1 MNLKTSTKISIKFT
15 IFTIIIVFLFWL
27 FANIV
32 FLQKRYSPL
41 KDNLAKIANMP
52 QQMDKT
58 IMINGKWMIR
68 EHFKNNMTID
78 INSTEYK
85 IISENKI
92 LKNISNIDDKY
103 FYFEEVWQRAIVL
116 DVSPHVDG
124 QKNLVYTTLYLL
136 LMFGVLAYFT
146 SLLFVKDSLRKL
158 NDLVDHVKN
167 LDVDNL
173 HNKLKIEWPENDEIN
188 ILAMGMNDAMN
199 KIHKQTLALK
209 DFISNASHEFKT
221 PLMTINTEID
231 YAIKSKKYKEWLEN
245 IKWEISSFN
254 DLLDELV
261 LISKIDSDINLKKD
275 KKNISEILEKN
286 LNNISKNYKDKNIK
300 IIKKIGKVEK
310 MLHNSS
316 FEIISKNLIENAF
329 KYTENWKIEVILNEK
344 EFVVKDAGIWI
355 EKKNLDKI
363 WERFWQEDSSKTD
376 KKSFGLGLYLTKLLV
391 EKHDWRI
398 EVKSEKWE
406 GSEFKII
413 F

>member
-1 MNLKTSTKISIKFT
+1 MNLKTSTKISLKFT
-15 IFTIIIVFLFWL
+15 LLTVVIVFLFWL
-27 FANIV
+27 FANIL
-32 FLQKRYSPL
+32 FLQRWHGPL
-41 KDNLAKIANMP
+41 KNSVWLIIDVSPQKQNNMW
-52 QQMDKT
+52 
-58 IMINGKWMIR
+58 IFR
-68 EHFKNNMTID
+68 EHFKRNLTINT
-78 INSTEYK
+78 NSNEHQ
-85 IISENKI
+85 EL
-92 LKNISNIDDKY
+92 LKNVYFKNIWKINDNF
-103 FYFEEVWQRAIVL
+103 FYFQEAWKKVVVL
-116 DVSPHVDG
+116 DVT
-124 QKNLVYTTLYLL
+124 QQINAQRNLMNTTIYLL
-136 LMFGVLAYFT
+136 ILFWVLSYFI
-146 SLLFVKDSLRKL
+146 SLYFVKSSLVKL
-158 NDLVDHVKN
+158 NDLVDHVKKLN
-167 LDVDNL
+167 VDNL
-173 HNKLKIEWPENDEIN
+173 HNRIKIMGPDDDEIN
-188 ILAMGMNDAMN
+188 ILAI
-199 KIHKQTLALK
+199 KINEALEKINKQTNSLK
-209 DFISNASHEFKT
+209 DFVSNASHEFKT

-261 LISKIDSDINLKKD
+261 LISKIDSEINLKKN

-300 IIKKIGKVEK
+300 IIKKIDKVEK

-391 EKHDWRI
+391 EKHYWKI
-398 EVKSEKWE
+398 EVRSEKWE
-406 GSEFKII
+406 GSEFKIL